1 MPDWQKLVGAR
12 LAKLQ
17 LEECEKQEV
26 ITELAGHLEDAYE
39 TLRRE
44 GLPEDQA
51 IRRALAHVA
60 SWKDLQRKIC
70 AAKEYPMN
78 ARTSRLWLP
87 GFVTLVLSVFTL
99 VGFALV
105 GLAPGPFQ
113 SRESHTATLF
123 RLHSSDSH
131 HEIWW
136 GQLISGFTGGL
147 RPANEYTVW
156 LMTLPFLG
164 ALGAYLSRRAGGT
177 RRDIVISGVFP
188 ALAWLTIVL
197 VVLSFAASLGQRLE
211 TLITPVGPLGAL
223 ALLVL
228 IPGACL
234 LLGVL
239 VYHALANRQIKSA
252 A

>member
-1 MPDWQKLVGAR
+1 MADWQELVSAR
-12 LAKLQ
+12 LASIQ

-26 ITELAGHLEDAYE
+26 ITELAGHLEDSYE

-51 IRRALAHVA
+51 IRRALAQVA
-60 SWKDLQRKIC
+60 NWKGLQRKIC

-78 ARTSRLWLP
+78 ARTSRIWLP
-87 GFVTLVLSVFTL
+87 SFVTLVLSVITL
-99 VGFALV
+99 VSFALV

-113 SRESHTATLF
+113 SPQSHTADLF
-123 RLHSSDSH
+123 RMHSSDSH

-136 GQLISGFTGGL
+136 GQLLSGFTSGV
-147 RPANEYTVW
+147 RPVNEYTVW

-164 ALGAYLSRRAGGT
+164 ALGAHLSRRAGGS
-177 RRDIVISGVFP
+177 RRDTIISGVFP
-188 ALAWLTIVL
+188 AMAWLTIAL

-211 TLITPVGPLGAL
+211 TLITPVGPLGVL

-234 LLGVL
+234 LAGVL
-239 VYHALANRQIKSA
+239 VYHAVANRGTKSA